1 MTAPLEADAGATEW
15 PRTEDDRAGGDS
27 DRAATAAEPS
37 GLRGVRGEP
46 DRTGLRLSRG
56 GRKLILGH
64 DDPGAAV
71 AMAMV
76 GDLADEED
84 MVLVRKEGWRWG

>member
-1 MTAPLEADAGATEW
+1 MAPLEADAGAAEW
-15 PRTEDDRAGGDS
+15 PRAEDDRAGGDN

-37 GLRGVRGEP
+37 GLRGACGEP
-46 DRTGLRLSRG
+46 DRAGLRLSRG

-71 AMAMV
+71 ATAMV
-76 GDLADEED
+76 GDLADEDD
-84 MVLVRKEGWRWG
+84 MLLVRTESW

>member
-1 MTAPLEADAGATEW
+1 MVPLEADTGAAEW
-15 PRTEDDRAGGDS
+15 PRAEDDKAGGDR

-37 GLRGVRGEP
+37 GLRGVWGEP
-46 DRTGLRLSRG
+46 DRAGLRLSRG
-56 GRKLILGH
+56 GRKLILEH

-76 GDLADEED
+76 GDFADEED
-84 MVLVRKEGWRWG
+84 MAFVGREGWWQG